1 MSHQRSRCP
10 CCNSV
15 IGGSDWRD
23 GVRLPAGQLR
33 LYDTVKRAM
42 PIGISPLGLQER
54 FGMNAHTMRA
64 QMWLLNENLALIG
77 KRIRCGVA
85 RGNYRLIDWKS
96 RDSG

>member
-33 LYDTVKRAM
+33 IYDAVKRAM
-42 PIGISPLGLQER
+42 PIGISPAGLRERLGIN
-54 FGMNAHTMRA
+54 GHTMRA
-64 QMWLLNENLALIG
+64 QVWLLNENLALIG
-77 KRIRCGVA
+77 KRVRAGFAGC
-85 RGNYRLIDWKS
+85 NYRLVEWKC